1 LDLHASD
8 TITAIT
14 SIRPVQSS
22 PQRREDFASF
32 LSGLEPG
39 RSLRAQ
45 VQAVLPDNEFIVM
58 LYDRE
63 GRDGGDKQVLQMK
76 LPRSAHPGETFNLIF
91 LSRAPKPT
99 FGLVPDSPAVASQLS
114 ETGRFISTLLQ
125 QLLPL
130 PSVSSDSRSAQPDQ
144 PNTAPLLPAPPREG
158 TPVQPTQ
165 LAQGL
170 MQAIS
175 SSGLFYEFHLAQW
188 VAGKRSLTSL
198 LLEPQGRLSENLS
211 QSSGTA
217 SPPASPAG
225 ELRLPA
231 HPHQDYLNPLHP
243 LHHDT
248 QALLRQQLDAL
259 ENGHLQWQ
267 GEIWPGQTI
276 RWDTVG
282 EKMDEPEGDS
292 TTRYPVW
299 KTSVR
304 LSLPNLGFISAVLK
318 LDGSGVE
325 VRLAVAESS
334 AAILRAGA
342 GQLVAGLDSA
352 GIRLSSMGIEAD
364 EKAEPV

>member
-1 LDLHASD
+1 M
-8 TITAIT
+8 
-14 SIRPVQSS
+14 
-22 PQRREDFASF
+22 
-32 LSGLEPG
+32 
-39 RSLRAQ
+39 
-45 VQAVLPDNEFIVM
+45 QALLPNNEFVVM

-63 GRDGGDKQVLQMK
+63 GRDRQVLQMK
-76 LPRSAHPGETFNLIF
+76 LPRSAHLGETFNLIF
-91 LSRAPKPT
+91 LSRAPKPM

-114 ETGRFISTLLQ
+114 VTGRFISMLLQ
-125 QLLPL
+125 QPLLL
-130 PSVSSDSRSAQPDQ
+130 SSDSRSAQPNQ
-144 PNTAPLLPAPPREG
+144 PNAAAPLLPAPPREG
-158 TPVQPTQ
+158 TPAQHTQ

-211 QSSGTA
+211 QSSDTA

-231 HPHQDYLNPLHP
+231 HPHQDYSKPMHR
-243 LHHDT
+243 DT
-248 QALLRQQLDAL
+248 QALLRQQLDVL

-276 RWDTVG
+276 EWDTVR
-282 EKMDEPEGDS
+282 EKMDESKGDT

-299 KTSVR
+299 KASVR
-304 LSLPNLGFISAVLK
+304 LTLPNLGFISTVLR
-318 LDGSGVE
+318 LGECGVE
-325 VRLAVAESS
+325 VRLVAAESS

-342 GQLVAGLDSA
+342 GHFVAGLDSA

-364 EKAEPV
+364 EKAESV